1 MNYRWTLL
9 PSPNQDSIIS
19 LVSAIGCSAI
29 TSQLLLQRGVTTYEE
44 ASVFTNP
51 IKGKWHDP
59 LLMKDLDKAILRILK
74 AKEKEESVFVFGDY
88 DVDGTTSVALM
99 SDYLKKLGLSVYTYI
114 PDRYKEGYGLST
126 AGIDEAAAKGCSL
139 LIALDCGIKSV
150 DKVEYG
156 NSLGLDFI
164 ICDHHN
170 PGEDLPP
177 ALAVLDPKRAD
188 CLYPYKELSG
198 CGVGFKLIQ
207 GIQSHLG
214 LPLSDLIAYTDLLAV
229 SIGADIVPLTGE
241 NRILAAQGIEVLN
254 TKPRHGLAAL
264 MEVSKK
270 KGFFDIES
278 VVFQI
283 APRINAAGR
292 IDHGHI
298 AVELLT
304 TDNVLLAMELAEK
317 VNQLNIDRRVYDENI
332 TSEALAE
339 LEGKENK
346 SSTVVYNENWH
357 KGVIGIAASRLI
369 EHHYKPTIV
378 LTKSGD
384 VLAGS
389 ARSVHG
395 FNLYDAL
402 EKCSGE
408 LIQFG
413 GHAFAAGMTLLPEK
427 LSDFS
432 AAFEKVVK
440 SSITEEQKTPRID
453 VDMPLQFSDISM
465 SFYNTIQRFGP
476 FGPQNMNPL
485 FISFGLN
492 DCGSKQV
499 GAESK
504 HLKLELVSQDGIVFS
519 GIAFGKGHLL
529 EKVQTGMIDILY
541 NLSLNT
547 FRDKSNLQLMIKDLR
562 ESQLN

>member
-1 MNYRWTLL
+1 M
-9 PSPNQDSIIS
+9 I
-19 LVSAIGCSAI
+19 
-29 TSQLLLQRGVTTYEE
+29 SQLLLQRGVNTYEE
-44 ASVFTNP
+44 AAELTNP
-51 IKGKWHDP
+51 SKGKWHDP
-59 LLMKDLDKAILRILK
+59 FQMKDLDKAVDRILV
-74 AKEKEESVFVFGDY
+74 AREREESIFVFGDY

-99 SDYLKKLGLSVYTYI
+99 SDYLKRLGIKVFTYI

-126 AGIDEAAAKGCSL
+126 AGIEAAVAKECSV

-150 DKVEYG
+150 DKVQYG

-170 PGEDLPP
+170 PGDILPA
-177 ALAVLDPKRAD
+177 ALAVLDPKRSD
-188 CLYPYKELSG
+188 CDYPYKELSG

-207 GIQSHLG
+207 GVQTRLG
-214 LPLSDLIAYTDLLAV
+214 LPLSELMAYTDLLAV

-241 NRILAAQGIEVLN
+241 NRILAAQGIEILN
-254 TKPRHGLAAL
+254 TRPRHGLAAL

-270 KGFFDIES
+270 QGYFDIES

-304 TDNVLLAMELAEK
+304 TDNILLAKELAER
-317 VNQLNIDRRVYDENI
+317 VNQLNADRRTYDENI
-332 TSEALAE
+332 TSEAL
-339 LEGKENK
+339 LEMHGKENLV
-346 SSTVVYNENWH
+346 STVVYNEHWH

-378 LTKSGD
+378 LTKSGE
-384 VLAGS
+384 VLAVS

-402 EKCSGE
+402 EKCSDQ

-413 GHAFAAGMTLLPEK
+413 GHAFAAGMTLKPER
-427 LSDFS
+427 LNGFIER
-432 AAFEKVVK
+432 FEEVVK
-440 SSITEEQKTPRID
+440 SSIREEQKTPRIE
-453 VDMPLQFSDISM
+453 VDIPLQFSDIST

-476 FGPQNMNPL
+476 FGPFNMNPV
-485 FISFGLN
+485 FISFGLK
-492 DCGSKQV
+492 DCGSKPV
-499 GAESK
+499 GTGNK
-504 HLKLELVSQDGIVFS
+504 HLRLELVSQDGIVFS
-519 GIAFGKGHLL
+519 GIAFGKGDLI
-529 EKVQTGMIDILY
+529 EMVQNGPVDILY

-547 FRDKSNLQLMIKDLR
+547 FREKSTLQLMVKDIR
-562 ESQLN
+562 ESELN

>member
-1 MNYRWTLL
+1 MKYRWILL
-9 PSPNQDSIIS
+9 PSPPKESVEALS
-19 LVSAIGCSAI
+19 TSIGCSPMI
-29 TSQLLLQRGVTTYEE
+29 SQLLLQRGVNTYEE
-44 ASVFTNP
+44 AAEFTNP
-51 IKGKWHDP
+51 SKGKWHDP
-59 LLMKDLDKAILRILK
+59 FQMKDLDKAVDRILV
-74 AKEKEESVFVFGDY
+74 AREREESIFVFGDY

-99 SDYLKKLGLSVYTYI
+99 SDYLKRLGIKVFTYI

-126 AGIDEAAAKGCSL
+126 AGIEAAVAKECSV

-150 DKVEYG
+150 DKVQYG

-170 PGEDLPP
+170 PGDILPA
-177 ALAVLDPKRAD
+177 ALAVLDPKRSD
-188 CLYPYKELSG
+188 CDYPYKELSG

-207 GIQSHLG
+207 GVQTRLG
-214 LPLSDLIAYTDLLAV
+214 LPLSELMAYTDLLAV

-241 NRILAAQGIEVLN
+241 NRILAAQGIEILN
-254 TKPRHGLAAL
+254 TRPRHGLAAL

-270 KGFFDIES
+270 QGYFDIES

-304 TDNVLLAMELAEK
+304 TDNILLAKELAER
-317 VNQLNIDRRVYDENI
+317 VNQLNADRRTYDENI
-332 TSEALAE
+332 TSEAL
-339 LEGKENK
+339 LEMHGKENLV
-346 SSTVVYNENWH
+346 STVVYNEHWH

-378 LTKSGD
+378 LTKSGE

-402 EKCSGE
+402 EKCSDQ

-413 GHAFAAGMTLLPEK
+413 GHAFAAGMTLKPVRLNGFIER
-427 LSDFS
+427 
-432 AAFEKVVK
+432 FEEVVK
-440 SSITEEQKTPRID
+440 SSIREEQKTPRIE
-453 VDMPLQFSDISM
+453 VDIPLQFSDISM

-476 FGPQNMNPL
+476 FGPFNMNPV
-485 FISFGLN
+485 FISFGLR
-492 DCGSKQV
+492 DCGSKPV
-499 GAESK
+499 GTGNK
-504 HLKLELVSQDGIVFS
+504 HLRLELVSQDGIVFS
-519 GIAFGKGHLL
+519 GIAFGKGDLI
-529 EKVQTGMIDILY
+529 EMVQNGPVDILY

-547 FRDKSNLQLMIKDLR
+547 FREKSTLQLMVKDIR
-562 ESQLN
+562 ESELN

>member
-1 MNYRWTLL
+1 MNYRWILL
-9 PSPNQDSIIS
+9 PTPDKESIER
-19 LVSAIGCSAI
+19 LSASIGCSPI
-29 TSQLLLQRGVTTYEE
+29 ISQLLLQRGSTSYEE
-44 ASVFTNP
+44 ASLFTNP
-51 IKGKWHDP
+51 LKGQWHDP
-59 LLMKDLDKAILRILK
+59 FLMKDLDKAVERILSAKK
-74 AKEKEESVFVFGDY
+74 AGESIFVFGDY

-99 SDYLKKLGLSVYTYI
+99 SEYLKGLGMNIHTYI
-114 PDRYKEGYGLST
+114 PDRYKEGYGLSI
-126 AGIDEAAAKGCSL
+126 AGIEEAVNKGCSV

-156 NSLGLDFI
+156 NALGLDFI

-170 PGEDLPP
+170 PGEILP
-177 ALAVLDPKRAD
+177 AAIAVLDPKRTD
-188 CLYPYKELSG
+188 CHYPYKELSG

-207 GIQSHLG
+207 GLQQRLG
-214 LPLSDLIAYTDLLAV
+214 LRISELMAYTDLLAV

-241 NRILAAQGIEVLN
+241 NRIFAAQGIEVLN

-270 KGFFDIES
+270 QGYFDIES

-304 TDNVLLAMELAEK
+304 TRNVLLAKELAEK
-317 VNQLNIDRRVYDENI
+317 VNKLNADRRTYDENI
-332 TSEALAE
+332 TSQALKE
-339 LEGKENK
+339 LEGSETKA
-346 SSTVVYNENWH
+346 STVVYNADWH

-369 EHHYKPTIV
+369 EHYYKPTIV
-378 LTKSGD
+378 LTKSGE

-402 EKCSGE
+402 EKCSDE

-413 GHAFAAGMTLLPEK
+413 GHAFAAGMTLKPEK
-427 LSDFS
+427 LNDFKEK
-432 AAFEKVVK
+432 FEAVVK
-440 SSITEEQKTPRID
+440 SSLREEQKTPKIE
-453 VDMPLQFSDISM
+453 VDIPLKFSDINL

-476 FGPQNMNPL
+476 FGPLNMNPI
-485 FISFGLN
+485 FISFNLK
-492 DCGSKQV
+492 DCGSKHV
-499 GAESK
+499 GADNK
-504 HLKLELVSQDGIVFS
+504 HLKLELVCNDGIIYS

-529 EKVQTGMIDILY
+529 EMVQNNPIDILY
-541 NLSLNT
+541 NLNLNT
-547 FRDKSNLQLMIKDLR
+547 YREKSSLQLMIKDLR
-562 ESQLN
+562 ESDVN